1 MSSGDFVT
9 QALTV
14 VGSTPSTQTNTT
26 QASLITSG
34 FSGAAFTVS
43 GIFAGTVSFYATAD
57 GGTNWNPIN
66 VAPSNSTTPVTSATA
81 PGLFRANVSGYTH
94 VSAQLSAL
102 TSGTPTVSI
111 HCSSESASALSG
123 AGATGGGGGGPGITL
138 TTAGTTGQSTY
149 NSVTGALNVPN
160 YADISHLTI
169 SNTGTSGAATLTSGN
184 LNVPIYASGALNQAV
199 FTTPSNVSTSSS
211 AAVSTGLG
219 ISFTAQ
225 FNANVFV
232 LFNCVVWQNNL
243 STGAVQVIRTTGAIP
258 ALGAAMGGSDVLIIY
273 NRLWSAPTP
282 SGQYSNVAAGTDTSL
297 TVGTPYN
304 YYLAFGVSTGSFNI
318 VAGSILQL
326 TEVK

>member
-9 QALTV
+9 QALTLV
-14 VGSTPSTQTNTT
+14 SSIPSTHTDAT

-43 GIFAGTVSFYATAD
+43 GIFAGTISFFATGD
-57 GGTNWNPIN
+57 GGANWNPIN
-66 VAPSNSTTPVTSATA
+66 VAPSNSTTPVTTATA

-123 AGATGGGGGGPGITL
+123 GATGGGGGGPGITL
-138 TTAGTTGQSTY
+138 TTAGTTGASTY
-149 NSVTGALNVPN
+149 NTGTGALNVPN

-184 LNVPIYASGALNQAV
+184 LNVPVYASGALNQAV
-199 FTTPSNVSTSSS
+199 FTTPSNVTTSSTTV
-211 AAVSTGLG
+211 VSTGFG
-219 ISFTAQ
+219 VAFTAQ
-225 FNANVFV
+225 YNANVFV
-232 LFNCVVWQNNL
+232 VFNCTVSIGINTP
-243 STGAVQVIRTTGAIP
+243 TGSIQVIRTSGAIP
-258 ALGAAMGGSDVLIIY
+258 ASGAAPGGTDVVVCS
-273 NRLWSAPTP
+273 NRAWAAPTN
-282 SGQYSNVAAGTDTSL
+282 GAQYTNMGAGNDVTLTIGTS
-297 TVGTPYN
+297 YS
-304 YYLAFGVSTGSFNI
+304 YYLAFLVTANSYTLYS
-318 VAGSILQL
+318 GSILQI